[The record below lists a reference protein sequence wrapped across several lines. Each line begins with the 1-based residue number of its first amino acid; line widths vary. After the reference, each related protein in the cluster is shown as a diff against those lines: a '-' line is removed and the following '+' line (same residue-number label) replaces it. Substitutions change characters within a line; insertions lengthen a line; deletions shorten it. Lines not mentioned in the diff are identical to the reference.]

1 MNPNKLDPDKLSTI
15 HTTAHL
21 TDDRDLVV
29 HVRNP
34 SLVAW
39 DITRADKGWPKADDA
54 PLLWLTF
61 LCWDALCR
69 QGDYP
74 RGEGKS
80 STFAKFRDDDCL
92 LIDEPED
99 APADPTKTAAA
110 DGSPSLSASEP
121 ASTGSGSTKRPTSS

>member
-15 HTTAHL
+15 HTKAHL
-21 TDDRDLVV
+21 ADDRVLEVK
-29 HVRNP
+29 VRNP
-34 SLVAW
+34 SLCAW
-39 DITRADKGWPKADDA
+39 DQVRQDKGWPMADVA
-54 PLLWLTF
+54 PMLWLTF
-61 LCWDALCR
+61 LVWDALCR

-74 RGEGKS
+74 RGEGKQT
-80 STFAKFRDDDCL
+80 TFAKFRDDDCL

-121 ASTGSGSTKRPTSS
+121 ASTGSDSTKRPTSS